1 MPQLSPQLAPFTANC
16 SLLTAKM
23 NIHYLGIRH
32 HGPGCARNLNAALKK
47 IKPDIVL
54 IEMPAD
60 INSELAQPA
69 NPKLKP
75 PVALL
80 IYNPENPKAASFY
93 PFAEFSPE
101 WQTMLFCQKNNIPI
115 RGFDLPK
122 NHWLALGEKENMLV
136 EDIEDS
142 GNVGE
147 ESEEETEKTII
158 VPVENEIEI
167 PQTAQ
172 IRRDPLGYMAELAGY
187 TDGERW
193 WEAVMEKQGN
203 DVKLFDAIL
212 ELMTTL
218 RTELNMPESEE
229 TYLREAYMR
238 KTLREAVAEGFQQ
251 IAIVCGAWHTP
262 ALSAYNTTE
271 KEDTQLL
278 KGLPKIKTIGTAWVP
293 WTYNR
298 LSSQS
303 GYGAG
308 IVSPAWYEMLYKKPR
323 KDILTFWMTRAA
335 HLLRK
340 EDLDASSAHIIE
352 AVRLTTALATMRDL
366 HLAGM
371 DEMLEAATSIFGGGY
386 SDAIKIIEKELV
398 IGDKMGDVPK
408 ELKNN
413 PFQLDLE
420 KAQKKLEK
428 KGKFKVTEK
437 KEKLALE
444 LRIEIDLNRSILLNR
459 LNILNITWGKYKE
472 GNSSNDRLSSHEI
485 WDLEW
490 KPEFAINVV
499 EAGMWGN
506 TVLDAVTN
514 FAISRANDSND
525 MVELVKLLKEC
536 FNAAVNPA
544 ISPIIYKIQ
553 DIAAVSKDILVL
565 MDTLPYFVERL
576 RYSGADFRKSDAD
589 IIHHLLE
596 EIIPRICVSL
606 PTVCSSLDA
615 DAANDIW
622 GRMQKANQAIVTLN
636 WQHQTQ
642 NWFVAIQS
650 ILTTA
655 HIDGLLSGGS
665 CRLLFDN
672 QRLNK
677 DDTEMQLSRALS
689 GGNEPM
695 FSVRWMQG
703 YLSGSAMILITNHT
717 ILALIDNWL
726 RTLSNEIFVEYAP
739 LMRKVFSKFSPP
751 ERQKILQLA
760 ANVDNLPKTGATGNM
775 QVATYNEARAKQMQ
789 QAVNEMFKK
798 IINEK

>member
-1 MPQLSPQLAPFTANC
+1 
-16 SLLTAKM
+16 M

-32 HGPGCARNLNAALKK
+32 HGPGCARNLNAALKR
-47 IKPDIVL
+47 IKPDMVL

-60 INSELAQPA
+60 MNVELAQPA

-80 IYNPENPKAASFY
+80 IYNPDNPKSASFY

-101 WQTMLFCQKNNIPI
+101 WQTMLFCQKNDVPI

-122 NHWLALGEKENMLV
+122 THRLALAEAEKAAITIPVEEN
-136 EDIEDS
+136 
-142 GNVGE
+142 
-147 ESEEETEKTII
+147 ESEEETIETET
-158 VPVENEIEI
+158 VLEENLEEI
-167 PQTAQ
+167 AQ
-172 IRRDPLGYMAELAGY
+172 AENIRRDPLGYMAELAGY

-203 DVKLFDAIL
+203 DVQLFDAIL

-218 RTELNMPESEE
+218 RTELNAPESED

-238 KTLREAVAEGFQQ
+238 KTIREAVAEGFQN
-251 IAIVCGAWHTP
+251 IVIVCGAWHTP
-262 ALSAYNTTE
+262 ALPSYDKTE
-271 KEDTQLL
+271 KEDTKLL
-278 KGLPKIKTIGTAWVP
+278 KGLPKVKVAAAWVP

-298 LSSQS
+298 LSVQS

-323 KDILTFWMTRAA
+323 KDIITYWMTRAA
-335 HLLRK
+335 HLLRI

-352 AVRLTTALATMRDL
+352 AVRLATTLATMRDL
-366 HLAGM
+366 HLPGM
-371 DEMLEAATSIFGGGY
+371 DEMLESATSIFGGGY
-386 SDAIKIIEKELV
+386 GEAVKIIEKELV
-398 IGDKMGDVPK
+398 IGNKMGDVPK

-420 KAQKKLEK
+420 KIQKSLKMKVVEIKAEIELDLRNTKNKLDRDRSFLLYRLQILDIPWGK
-428 KGKFKVTEK
+428 LKSGSKGK
-437 KEKLALE
+437 
-444 LRIEIDLNRSILLNR
+444 
-459 LNILNITWGKYKE
+459 
-472 GNSSNDRLSSHEI
+472 DRLSSKETWI
-485 WDLEW
+485 LQW
-490 KPEFAINVV
+490 KPELAINVV

-506 TVLDAVTN
+506 TVLDAVVN
-514 FAISRANDSND
+514 FAINKANESND
-525 MVELVKLLKEC
+525 MSELVKLLNNC
-536 FNAAVNPA
+536 LLAAIDPA
-544 ISPIIYKIQ
+544 ISPIIQKIQ
-553 DIAAVSKDILVL
+553 DIAAVSKDVLAL
-565 MDTLPYFVERL
+565 MDTLPGLVQVL
-576 RYSGADFRKSDAD
+576 RYSGADFRKRDVET
-589 IIHHLLE
+589 INHLLE

-636 WQHQTQ
+636 WQHQTE
-642 NWFVAIQS
+642 NWFNAVAA
-650 ILTTA
+650 ILGA
-655 HIDGLLSGGS
+655 NHIDGLLSGGS

-672 QRLNK
+672 QKLSK
-677 DDTEMQLSRALS
+677 EDTEMELSRALS
-689 GGNEPM
+689 GGNEAI
-695 FSVRWMQG
+695 FSVRWMEG

-726 RTLSNEIFVEYAP
+726 RHLSAEIFVEYAP

-760 ANVDNLPKTGATGNM
+760 ANVDNLPQTNATGKTA
-775 QVATYNEARAKQMQ
+775 VFSFNESRAKQMQ
-789 QAVNEMFKK
+789 DAVNEVFKLIFK
-798 IINEK
+798 